1 MDFLFLFRGVALPWK
16 ANSDEV
22 KHITAFS
29 DIVFKVRYQGFTSF
43 VG

>member
-29 DIVFKVRYQGFTSF
+29 DIVFKVWTKFELAED
-43 VG
+43 